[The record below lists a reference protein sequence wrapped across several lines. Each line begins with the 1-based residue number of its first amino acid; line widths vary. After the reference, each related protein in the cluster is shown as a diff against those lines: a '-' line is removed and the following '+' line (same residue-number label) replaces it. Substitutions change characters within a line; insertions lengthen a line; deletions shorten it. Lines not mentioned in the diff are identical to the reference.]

1 MLSIRCS
8 LLLIPLL
15 SLCTGTAFAS
25 SCDPKEAD
33 VADVHI
39 MQHRE
44 ARCAEKVMEQ
54 AAARSREAQQLEGR
68 GEVDRMCSTLHLA
81 LMQLDPYRQGAW
93 RDGYRK
99 VAKEVDEDFADRLA
113 HFEKTPCPQ
122 KIQIYHHL
130 AGKGDAWAMFRL
142 GSSYAKGTGVPQDDS
157 AALTWLQLAAEQGYS
172 PAYMALGMMFS
183 EGKAFAPDYGV
194 AFDWFMKAAALND
207 AEAQFQLGGLYRKG
221 LGVEKSAQ
229 QAAEWYR
236 KAARQG
242 HEGAK
247 VRLNEMY
254 RSGEAR
260 KPLYGN

>member
-1 MLSIRCS
+1 MLSIRRS
-8 LLLIPLL
+8 LMLVPLL

-33 VADVHI
+33 VADVRI

-44 ARCAEKVMEQ
+44 AKCAEKTLQQ
-54 AAARSREAQQLEGR
+54 AEASAREALQLENR
-68 GEVDRMCSTLHLA
+68 GEGDRMCRVLHLA
-81 LMQLDPYRQGAW
+81 LMQLEKYRQGEW
-93 RDGYRK
+93 RDGYGKIARK
-99 VAKEVDEDFADRLA
+99 VDEDFADRLA
-113 HFEKTPCPQ
+113 RFEKTPCPQ

-142 GSSYAKGTGVPQDDS
+142 GSSHAKGAGVPQDDS
-157 AALTWLQLAAEQGYS
+157 AALTWFQLAAEQGY
-172 PAYMALGMMFS
+172 PAAYMALGMMFS
-183 EGKAFAPDYGV
+183 EGKAFAPDYGA
-194 AFDWFMKAAALND
+194 AFDWFTKAAALND

-221 LGVEKSAQ
+221 LGVEKNAS
-229 QAAEWYR
+229 QAVEWYR
-236 KAARQG
+236 KAAGQG

-260 KPLYGN
+260 KPLYGY